1 MYIILAKN
9 VYSNIGNL
17 NDYSYYNY
25 KIVEIIIK
33 MIQVTII
40 L

>member
-1 MYIILAKN
+1 MYIG
-9 VYSNIGNL
+9 NIGNL
-17 NDYSYYNY
+17 NDYDYSYYNY

-33 MIQVTII
+33 MIQVSII